1 MINILEDSQKAGC
14 GGIFIATD
22 SAKAYDYVDERYIC
36 EVLEKFGFPKAFIN
50 TIRQLFFSERYHRQ
64 YELFP
69 IRTGTTIA
77 QTKARGFLSPI
88 LLNLALEPLLLAILN
103 DNDVLGYSL
112 CDRVSN
118 PSVHITLSQPI
129 KLLTYADNLLVFV
142 NDKVELEKKIKCILH
157 VMLKFITRV
166 LTTISLLLSTS
177 QLRRLLFLKSS
188 ADISPNFSFNG
199 TIPQTLLVFG
209 I

>member
-118 PSVHITLSQPI
+118 PSMHTTLS
-129 KLLTYADNLLVFV
+129 
-142 NDKVELEKKIKCILH
+142 KKIKCILH

-177 QLRRLLFLKSS
+177 QVRRLLFLKSS